1 MKSES
6 GRLNP
11 QGVGTHENETLFVSI
26 DWVKRPE
33 DLPTAARHEKRRR
46 AFRNGDIGTL
56 ELEHAFCVLV
66 KE

>member
-1 MKSES
+1 M
-6 GRLNP
+6 RRF
-11 QGVGTHENETLFVSI
+11 FVSFE
-26 DWVKRPE
+26 WAKQPE
-33 DLPTAARHEKRRR
+33 DLARVARHEKRRR